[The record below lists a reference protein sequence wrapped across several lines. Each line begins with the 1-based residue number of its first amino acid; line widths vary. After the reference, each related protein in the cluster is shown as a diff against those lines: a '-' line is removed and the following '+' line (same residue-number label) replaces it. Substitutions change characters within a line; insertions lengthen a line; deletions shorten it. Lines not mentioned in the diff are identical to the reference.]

1 MEISYDSEGR
11 ILACSP
17 VDGVLSGE
25 NILSVPDADVP
36 EDLLR
41 TFALGNYI
49 VRKGKLAAGKS
60 PTAPAT
66 SAIDQLA
73 EMFPPITESSGKS
86 RRKKSK

>member
-17 VDGVLSGE
+17 VEGVLSGE
-25 NILSVPDADVP
+25 NILSLADKDVP

-41 TFALGNYI
+41 TFALGSYI
-49 VRKGKLAAGKS
+49 VRKGKIVAGKS
-60 PTAPAT
+60 PQTGDS
-66 SAIDQLA
+66 SAIDELTS
-73 EMFPPITESSGKS
+73 MFPAIEGKVAKS